1 MKNEQ
6 RSKRLIPHSM
16 DSSEVSKE
24 KSMGSFNDDLQPN
37 LGKSSGGSPGLVVMG
52 GESCSKGCEFKSRHH
67 LLDGHFFT
75 FICYKNCYVFEKTK
89 INEKRLGWPIFFKK
103 T

>member
-1 MKNEQ
+1 MAHFLK
-6 RSKRLIPHSM
+6 K
-16 DSSEVSKE
+16 SKE
-24 KSMGSFNDDLQPN
+24 RSMGSFNNDLQPN
-37 LGKSSGGSPGLVVMG
+37 LGKSSDGSPGLVVMG